1 MVMVDLVEEEQ
12 FEIVELFVAYEGFPR
27 NKQISK

>member
-12 FEIVELFVAYEGFPR
+12 FEIVESFVEYEVFPK
-27 NKQISK
+27 NKHF